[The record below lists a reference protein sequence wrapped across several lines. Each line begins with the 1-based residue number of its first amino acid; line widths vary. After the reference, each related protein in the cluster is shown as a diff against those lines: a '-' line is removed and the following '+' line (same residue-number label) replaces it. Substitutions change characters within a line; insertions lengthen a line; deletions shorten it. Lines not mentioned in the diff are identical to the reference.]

1 VNFQK
6 SQAKQKQKISPKFDK
21 ILGCYRKRE
30 GASSRGSTMEV
41 YFVLKNSKT
50 FGEED
55 PFYSP
60 QGKLAVWGK
69 TGIPG

>member
-1 VNFQK
+1 VEIVDQDLLSQIPQK
-6 SQAKQKQKISPKFDK
+6 DARI
-21 ILGCYRKRE
+21 IGGKRE
-30 GASSRGSTMEV
+30 EESTRGSTMEV
-41 YFVLKNSKT
+41 YFVLKNPKT

-60 QGKLAVWGK
+60 QRKLAVWGK

>member
-1 VNFQK
+1 VEIVDQDLLFQ
-6 SQAKQKQKISPKFDK
+6 SPQKYARI
-21 ILGCYRKRE
+21 IGGKRE

-50 FGEED
+50 FGKED

-60 QGKLAVWGK
+60 QGKLAVWGEI
-69 TGIPG
+69 GIPG